1 MTEVPQKD
9 VVYIDVEDDITAI
22 IGKLKSSKHS
32 IVALVPPKRTGV
44 LQSAVNLRLLARS
57 AEQHE
62 KRLVII
68 TGNSALMS
76 LAAAARIPVAKNLQS
91 KPELGEIAALDIDNG
106 EEVIDGAQ
114 LAVGEHAKQV
124 GMGDDEAVAAL
135 GAAAVDSA
143 SEGGVRGASRR
154 KSKSKVPN
162 FDSFRKKVL
171 LFGALGA
178 FLIGFLV
185 WALWF
190 APHATVVLSTR
201 TTSAN
206 ISQQVTLG
214 TKLKTDATKSTILAE
229 VKTSTETVSIPFDAT
244 GEKTVGD
251 KATGT
256 VTFTTSSPLGASV
269 EKGTTLTSSSGY
281 RYTVDSTVSIPGA
294 TLSFDCGGIC
304 PGETTG
310 AVTATEPG
318 SDYNGDT
325 GSLSGAGS
333 GISAEFADAT
343 SGGTDKVVPAVTQK
357 DLNSAKA
364 TIENEINKDEAKSSL
379 TQEFGDSYIVV
390 AGSFTVDTG
399 EVSSS
404 VKVDN
409 EAPSGQ
415 ATLRGDVKYTLY
427 AVARA
432 ELNNY
437 LDAIIAQQIDNA
449 DEQKVYDNGIDT
461 AAFGDVASEG
471 GVMTVSLTANGSIGP
486 KIDENEVRS
495 IAAGKNYGE
504 IQEALVAIT
513 GVDAADTQFSPFWV
527 SRAPSD
533 TNKIS
538 VEFNLN
544 EQ

>member
-1 MTEVPQKD
+1 MAEAPQKD

-22 IGKLKSSKHS
+22 IGKLKSSKHY

-57 AEQHE
+57 AEQHD

-68 TGNSALMS
+68 TGNSALVS
-76 LAAAARIPVAKNLQS
+76 LAAAAKIPVAKNLQS

-106 EEVIDGAQ
+106 EEIIDGAQ
-114 LAVGEHAKQV
+114 LPIGEHAKQA
-124 GMGDDEAVAAL
+124 GDDSDVEAAL
-135 GAAAVDSA
+135 GAAAVEQA
-143 SEGGVRGASRR
+143 SDTPRTRGG
-154 KSKSKVPN
+154 KKKSKVPN
-162 FDSFRKKVL
+162 FNSFRKKL
-171 LFGALGA
+171 FLFGALGA

-185 WALWF
+185 WAIWF
-190 APHATVVLSTR
+190 APHATVILSTR

-206 ISQQVTLG
+206 VSQQVTLG
-214 TKLKTDATKSTILAE
+214 TKVKTDAAKSTIAAE
-229 VKTSTETVSIPFDAT
+229 VKTSTEKITISFDAT

-256 VTFTTSSPLGASV
+256 VTFTTSSPAGASV
-269 EKGTTLTSSSGY
+269 AAGTTLTSSSGFT
-281 RYTVDSTVSIPGA
+281 YTVNSAVSIPAA
-294 TLSFDCGGIC
+294 TLSFGCGGIC

-310 AVTATEPG
+310 GVTATDPG

-325 GSLSGAGS
+325 GSLSGVGAGV
-333 GISAEFADAT
+333 GAEFVNPT

-357 DLNSAKA
+357 DLDAAKA
-364 TIENEINKDEAKSSL
+364 SINDEINKDAARSALAK
-379 TQEFGDSYIVV
+379 EFDDSYVV
-390 AGSFTVDTG
+390 ITDSFAADTSAI
-399 EVSSS
+399 SSS
-404 VKVDN
+404 AKVGD
-409 EAPSGQ
+409 EAPNGK
-415 ATLRGDVKYTLY
+415 ATLEGDAKYTLY
-427 AVARA
+427 AVSRA

-437 LDAIIAQQIDNA
+437 LDTVIAQQIDNA
-449 DEQKVYDNGIDT
+449 DEQKVYNNGIDT
-461 AAFGDVASEG
+461 AAFGGVASVSD
-471 GVMTVSLTANGSIGP
+471 GVTASLTANGTIGP
-486 KIDENEVRS
+486 KIDEDQVRS

-527 SRAPSD
+527 SRAPND

-538 VEFNLN
+538 VEFNLD